1 MTIPVWV
8 LLAFAGW
15 TLLTLTSTVGLY
27 RWGHI
32 LTGRASLSEWNPDLP
47 QGSDWYRRAMRAH
60 MNCVENLPVYG
71 AIVVALVASGTT
83 GPSLD
88 VLAIVLIVARVCQTL
103 LHIGTR
109 PGEFTAGLRFTF
121 FFVQLICMLAMGG
134 IVVARAL

>member
-71 AIVVALVASGTT
+71 AIVLALVVSGTT

-88 VLAIVLIVARVCQTL
+88 LLAIVLIVARVCQTL
-103 LHIGTR
+103 LHIGTT

-121 FFVQLICMLAMGG
+121 FFVQLICMVAMGG
-134 IVVARAL
+134 IVVAHAL

>member
-8 LLAFAGW
+8 LLAFAVW
-15 TLLTLTSTVGLY
+15 TLLTLTTTVGVY

-32 LTGRASLSEWNPDLP
+32 LTGRASISEWNPDVP

-71 AIVVALVASGTT
+71 AIVVALVATGTT
-83 GPSLD
+83 GLALD

-134 IVVARAL
+134 IVVGHAL

>member
-8 LLAFAGW
+8 FLAFAGW
-15 TLLTLTSTVGLY
+15 TLLTLTATVGVY

-32 LTGRASLSEWNPDLP
+32 LTGRASISEWNPDVP

-71 AIVVALVASGTT
+71 AIVVALVASGVS
-83 GPSLD
+83 GRSLD
-88 VLAIVLIVARVCQTL
+88 VLALVLIAARVCQTL

-109 PGEFTAGLRFTF
+109 PGEFTAAVRFTF
-121 FFVQLICMLAMGG
+121 FFVQIVCMVAMGV
-134 IVVARAL
+134 IVVVRAA

>member
-8 LLAFAGW
+8 LLAFAVW
-15 TLLTLTSTVGLY
+15 TLLTLTTTVGVY

-32 LTGRASLSEWNPDLP
+32 LTGRASISEWNPDVP

-71 AIVVALVASGTT
+71 AIVVALVATGTT
-83 GPSLD
+83 GPALD

-121 FFVQLICMLAMGG
+121 FFVQLVCMLAMGG
-134 IVVARAL
+134 IVVGHAL